1 VKCDDYLHMVRGKPE
16 YQYLTSG
23 RILMADIKDPKRYD
37 LQERT
42 DIELARSLLE
52 DGKWNLA
59 IVKEGQV
66 VFTSREHGVAA
77 FFRAVQSKREGLY
90 KAAAAD
96 RIVGS
101 AVAMLCLHARI
112 ASVYAGIASKGALD
126 MLKKSGVTVDS
137 KSTVPYISN
146 YDGTDLCP
154 FEELAGKCRKPSEL
168 FAALRSLFGEGEK

>member
-1 VKCDDYLHMVRGKPE
+1 ME
-16 YQYLTSG
+16 
-23 RILMADIKDPKRYD
+23 
-37 LQERT
+37 

-52 DGKWNLA
+52 EEKWNLV

-66 VFTSREHGVAA
+66 LLSSKERGVAPL
-77 FFRAVQSKREGLY
+77 FQVVQSMEKSLHN
-90 KAAAAD
+90 AAVAD

-112 ASVYAGIASKGALD
+112 TSVYAGILSQGALD
-126 MLKKSGVTVDS
+126 MLKGQGVTVSS

-154 FEELAGKCRKPSEL
+154 FEKMARDAGEPSQL
-168 FAALRSLFGEGEK
+168 FAALQSLFAEGEQ